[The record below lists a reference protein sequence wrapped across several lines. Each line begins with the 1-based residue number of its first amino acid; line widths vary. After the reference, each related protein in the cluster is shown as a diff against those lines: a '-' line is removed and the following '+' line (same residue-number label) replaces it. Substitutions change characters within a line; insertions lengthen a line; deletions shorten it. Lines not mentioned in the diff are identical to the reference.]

1 MVTIEEFYYRVCHAT
16 GRIPVENPGD
26 QEFASLLKEIQSN
39 HHAVRR
45 FKEARAVI
53 RDVLDI
59 ERHPEKPPVRRRKR
73 KAQGDAGNQE
83 GAGSDS

>member
-1 MVTIEEFYYRVCHAT
+1 MVTVTIEEFYRRVCHAM
-16 GRIPVENPGD
+16 GRIPAENTNE
-26 QEFASLLKEIQSN
+26 QEVSSLLKEIQSN
-39 HHAVRR
+39 HQTVRR

-73 KAQGDAGNQE
+73 KTQGEVVEGDGN
-83 GAGSDS
+83 DS